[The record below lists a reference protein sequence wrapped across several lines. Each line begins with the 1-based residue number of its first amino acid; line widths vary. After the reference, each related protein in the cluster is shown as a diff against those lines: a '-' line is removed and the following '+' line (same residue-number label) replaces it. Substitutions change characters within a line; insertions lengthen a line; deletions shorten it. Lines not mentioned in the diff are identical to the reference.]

1 MRSETRTKA
10 VKEIVYIA
18 NDGTEFKT
26 GTDCRAY
33 ENKIHKE
40 KRALIDHKRIEKL
53 DGWYPYI
60 EFADSEDKEY
70 YWYNIETEDELIMLG
85 EIYDLIGN
93 LKSITL
99 PETICVE
106 VDEDNECYWSVLS
119 DMKKKLDDFFNIV
132 GYEIVKKGD

>member
-1 MRSETRTKA
+1 MRTEVRTKT
-10 VKEIVYIA
+10 VKEIVYVA
-18 NDGTEFKT
+18 NDGAEFKT
-26 GTDCRAY
+26 SIDCRAY
-33 ENKIHKE
+33 ENEMHKE
-40 KRALIDHKRIEKL
+40 KRTLIDHKRIEKL

-60 EFADSEDKEY
+60 EFADLEDKEY
-70 YWYNIETEDELIMLG
+70 YWYNIETEDELIMLV
-85 EIYDLIGN
+85 ELYDLIVN

-99 PETICVE
+99 PEIICVE